1 MSRSFSFYPTYVNT
15 RWEQFTFT
23 APSCFLSC
31 KLHFFYLITNKTLS
45 THGHRQ
51 CTRRIIIACLVIS
64 RSRAKEAEKEI
75 LRDRKRPTLKPHER
89 KTRGTLGN
97 LAANVLSRARAK
109 KPGCS
114 KWWSFPRYAKESRL
128 LFTSRAGDNHRRGE
142 EKNAYSRT
150 HVCTHPEISL
160 MNSLFLSLSLSLSL
174 FRFLADVAA
183 GND

>member
-97 LAANVLSRARAK
+97 LAANVLSRARARK
-109 KPGCS
+109 NRVARSGGV
-114 KWWSFPRYAKESRL
+114 SRDML
-128 LFTSRAGDNHRRGE
+128 KSLVCCLRAAREIIIAEARR
-142 EKNAYSRT
+142 KTHTHART
-150 HVCTHPEISL
+150 CARI
-160 MNSLFLSLSLSLSL
+160 
-174 FRFLADVAA
+174 RKYR
-183 GND
+183 